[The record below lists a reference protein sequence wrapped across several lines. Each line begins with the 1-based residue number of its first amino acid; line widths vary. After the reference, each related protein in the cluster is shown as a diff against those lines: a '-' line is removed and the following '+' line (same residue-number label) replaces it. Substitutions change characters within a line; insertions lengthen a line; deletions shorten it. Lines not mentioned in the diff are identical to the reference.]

1 MRRFALALLLA
12 ITATAQQPPAGELRI
27 VKPALR
33 QYEDGPA
40 LPAGQTVS
48 AGETLVFSFQVQGY
62 KTAEARRYHL
72 RWTVDI
78 VDAQGVPLDESV
90 TRDLEGK
97 LSAEDKDWVP
107 IARRSFMV
115 PPLVLPGQYKVM
127 AKVEDVV
134 AKRTAAAELTFR
146 VRGREIAPSDTLTTR
161 NFRFLRAEQD
171 ISPLSPASYR
181 AGDTVWARFD
191 IVGFKHGERNRMQ
204 VSYGIGIAL
213 ADGKVLFS
221 QPEAAAEQNEG
232 FYPQKYVP
240 GVVSVTTQKNTQPGE
255 YVLVL
260 KLRDLVGNQ
269 ATEEKHPFRVE

>member
-1 MRRFALALLLA
+1 MRRFAFGVVLAVA
-12 ITATAQQPPAGELRI
+12 AAAQQPPTGDLRI

-48 AGETLVFSFQVQGY
+48 AGETLFFSFNVQGY
-62 KTAEARRYHL
+62 RTAEDRRYHL
-72 RWTVDI
+72 RWTVD
-78 VDAQGVPLDESV
+78 VLDSQGVPLDESV

-97 LSAEDKDWVP
+97 LSAEDKDWMPV
-107 IARRSFMV
+107 ARRSFMV
-115 PPLVLPGQYKVM
+115 PPLVFPGEYKVT
-127 AKVEDVV
+127 AKVEDVL
-134 AKRTAAAELTFR
+134 AKRTAAAEVKFR
-146 VRGREIAPSDTLTTR
+146 VRGREIAPSETLTAR
-161 NFRFLRAEQD
+161 NFRFLRAEED
-171 ISPLSPASYR
+171 INPLNPAVYR

-221 QPEAAAEQNEG
+221 QAEAATEQNES

-240 GVVSVTTQKNTQPGE
+240 GVVSVTTQKNTQPGD
-255 YVLVL
+255 YLLVL
-260 KLRDLVGNQ
+260 TLRDLVGSQ
-269 ATEEKHPFRVE
+269 VTEEKHPFRVE